1 MEMYIDRSALLS
13 ALQRYHSPTV
23 VCKMRQLKISGSI
36 EQNHSS
42 KQVIHIL
49 LHFINHI

>member
-1 MEMYIDRSALLS
+1 MILYIDRSALLS
-13 ALQRYHSPTV
+13 ALQRHRIPSG
-23 VCKMRQLKISGSI
+23 VCKLRQLKISSSL

-42 KQVIHIL
+42 EPVINIL